1 MKDKDAYQKWK
12 TGTADTVPE
21 RDGETS
27 GWEFFMNLPTW
38 IKIGLI
44 TVDIVIFGALIYF
57 FLI

>member
-1 MKDKDAYQKWK
+1 
-12 TGTADTVPE
+12 VPE